1 MPQKATF
8 PALGFTVATTSTFD
22 NYRMVPLAFSTPSH
36 FPFQYELQ
44 KLSGSYAECAP
55 SLCSGSIGNLND
67 SRCCFRPIRPKRE
80 VSRICS
86 RNAQHTAHSPKEV
99 KQRCSVTL
107 SQQRLQSGIGCSRN
121 ITTST
126 IQAKVP
132 NLVDCG
138 VAKDMKSRR

>member
-22 NYRMVPLAFSTPSH
+22 NYLMVPLAFSTPSH

-67 SRCCFRPIRPKRE
+67 SRCCFRPIRPKRD
-80 VSRICS
+80 VSRICTLAT
-86 RNAQHTAHSPKEV
+86 RKTHSPLT
-99 KQRCSVTL
+99 QRG
-107 SQQRLQSGIGCSRN
+107 Q
-121 ITTST
+121 TTM
-126 IQAKVP
+126 
-132 NLVDCG
+132 LVDVEPTKAANWHWMFLKHYYINHSSKG
-138 VAKDMKSRR
+138 PKPRRLWGC